1 MLLVLSAQVS
11 FTWGIFVFGEKVE
24 SRVGA
29 SFAIVLM
36 MAGLWGMSYYS
47 SAEAQSLPHEM
58 DHHSLESRLGGYFN
72 VHAHASD
79 VTDIGDFPDE
89 HASDVTDVGDFPD
102 EDTNE
107 ENIIPTTAE
116 IPFCGKKMSKRK
128 LGLAAAFFNGAWGGS
143 IMVPMKFA
151 P

>member
-1 MLLVLSAQVS
+1 MLFVLSAQVS

-58 DHHSLESRLGGYFN
+58 DHHSLDSRPGGYFN

-79 VTDIGDFPDE
+79 VTDVGEFPE
-89 HASDVTDVGDFPD
+89 

-107 ENIIPTTAE
+107 ENITIIPTTAE

>member
-58 DHHSLESRLGGYFN
+58 DHHSLESRPGGYFN
-72 VHAHASD
+72 VHA
-79 VTDIGDFPDE
+79 

-102 EDTNE
+102 EDTSE
-107 ENIIPTTAE
+107 ENITIIPTTAE